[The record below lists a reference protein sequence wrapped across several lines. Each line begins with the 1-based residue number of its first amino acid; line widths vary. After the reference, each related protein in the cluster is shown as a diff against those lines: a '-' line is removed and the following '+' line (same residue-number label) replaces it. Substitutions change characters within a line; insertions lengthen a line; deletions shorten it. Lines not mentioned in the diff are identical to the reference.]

1 MSAAIA
7 AANGKVDEKELKK
20 IAEVW
25 GTLPDS
31 ERIKIAQKMVA
42 DAPAKYKPYVEEY
55 FKALQNSSK

>member
-1 MSAAIA
+1 M
-7 AANGKVDEKELKK
+7 DEKELKK

-55 FKALQNSSK
+55 FKALQNSGSK

>member
-1 MSAAIA
+1 MPNTGP
-7 AANGKVDEKELKK
+7 ANGQVDEKELKR